1 MTTVRSPAA
10 ADSASKTRLRLWL
23 RLLGVSRGIENG
35 LRERLRV
42 HHGTTLPRFDV
53 LAAIHRSKDGLK
65 MSDISSVL
73 RVSNGNVT
81 GIVDRLV
88 AEGLAVRL
96 PVEGDRRATIVQLT
110 PRGAKEFAVL
120 AAAHETWVNELLGS
134 ITSAEASRMITALQA
149 LRDNIE
155 ARESLQ

>member
-1 MTTVRSPAA
+1 MTTVRNPTV
-10 ADSASKTRLRLWL
+10 ADPASKTRLRLWL
-23 RLLGVSRGIENG
+23 RLLGVSRAIDNA
-35 LRERLRV
+35 LRERLRIL
-42 HHGTTLPRFDV
+42 HGTTLPRFDV
-53 LAAIHRSKDGLK
+53 LAAIHRSGDGLK

-88 AEGLAVRL
+88 TEGLAVRL

-110 PRGAKEFAVL
+110 PRGAREFGVL
-120 AAAHETWVNELLGS
+120 AAAHEAWVNELLGS
-134 ITSAEASRMITALQA
+134 ITSTEATRMITTLQA

-155 ARESLQ
+155 AQESLQ